1 MSLNDCGLRAV
12 RDSLTSSVDRG
23 NASVYD
29 ILDDEIQPVKA
40 STSLTPTQQFIVVS
54 IVCVSQTP
62 KTVGNRLFFI
72 DGKAGCGKTYT
83 LNALIRALEADG
95 MRVLTTAST
104 GIAAILLKMAERRIS
119 RYAVECAERLLRD
132 VASAEHD
139 HLPFGGVVMV
149 LGGDW
154 TFVLSENMRLHS
166 DDRAHGDWLISVGEG
181 NNFCDDDWMYTSTV
195 LDNPELLAN
204 MALLTV
210 RNCDAEELNQIVL
223 RKLPGAPVELI
234 GIDTPATEE
243 DGAAGLPCD
252 NEYFHRLTPS
262 GLPPYILKL
271 KPGCI
276 AMLLRNLD
284 VSAQLC
290 NGTRLVVL
298 SIMCE
303 GKLLYCR
310 NLCTGNFCFI
320 TRMRLDYSDD
330 KTGIAFCRFQF
341 PVRLSFCITI
351 NKSQGQT
358 FDKVG
363 VILRTPSFAHG
374 STYVALSR
382 SRTKGGLKVTR
393 NWGASVPLAP
403 KIRNIVYRELFR

>member
-23 NASVYD
+23 NASVDD
-29 ILDDEIQPVKA
+29 ILEDEIQPVEA
-40 STSLTPTQQFIVVS
+40 STSLTPTQQFIVDS

-83 LNALIRALEADG
+83 LNALIRALEAD
-95 MRVLTTAST
+95 
-104 GIAAILLKMAERRIS
+104 
-119 RYAVECAERLLRD
+119 ECAERLLRD
-132 VASAEHD
+132 VASAEHA

-154 TFVLSENMRLHS
+154 CQFLPVIQGATRQETINCTFKYSHLWGLFRTFVLSENMRLHS

-181 NNFCDDDWMYTSTV
+181 NNFCDDGDQVELPTCICMSNETAVIDWMYTSTV

-252 NEYFHRLTPS
+252 NE
-262 GLPPYILKL
+262 
-271 KPGCI
+271 
-276 AMLLRNLD
+276 
-284 VSAQLC
+284 
-290 NGTRLVVL
+290 
-298 SIMCE
+298 
-303 GKLLYCR
+303 
-310 NLCTGNFCFI
+310 
-320 TRMRLDYSDD
+320 
-330 KTGIAFCRFQF
+330 
-341 PVRLSFCITI
+341 
-351 NKSQGQT
+351 
-358 FDKVG
+358 
-363 VILRTPSFAHG
+363 
-374 STYVALSR
+374 
-382 SRTKGGLKVTR
+382 
-393 NWGASVPLAP
+393 
-403 KIRNIVYRELFR
+403 